1 MAKQQKPKPTTK
13 PTAKPKKRPIL
24 IGKPIEK
31 DEK

>member
-1 MAKQQKPKPTTK
+1 MAKQQKPKPK

>member
-1 MAKQQKPKPTTK
+1 MAKQQKPK